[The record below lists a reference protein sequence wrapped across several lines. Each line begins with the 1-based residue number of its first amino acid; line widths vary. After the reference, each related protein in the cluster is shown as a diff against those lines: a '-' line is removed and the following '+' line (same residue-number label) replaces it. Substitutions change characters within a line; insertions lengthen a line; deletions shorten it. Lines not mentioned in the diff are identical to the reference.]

1 MSLLLWLERS
11 SVASTLLMR
20 QKLDATK
27 ATHQLL
33 RSKSKDKVDAK
44 PDVKAVSL

>member
-1 MSLLLWLERS
+1 MSF
-11 SVASTLLMR
+11 TLINDV
-20 QKLDATK
+20 DATK